1 MEEKFSEEKSTEEK
15 FTQIKLNLGSV
26 KSASVTSHVEE
37 PEKNEETINKL
48 DDPQT
53 ILMDIAEARQ
63 VPQLDSDVSLVSP
76 DEAIFTMVA
85 ENVNRDV
92 EKSELASDWHSS
104 GGDSD
109 ENFIVD
115 ELYASTAHADRK
127 FMETFGIKTDGT
139 KKIIQE
145 QDSTGENEDTTENNE
160 YEYTERLQNQEIKSM
175 YDFAVRGMGKRMLF
189 SAIFVL
195 ILFFVENITLFVKNP
210 TGIFN
215 ASSYPYLHAGVSL
228 GLLALCAIC
237 GYEQIYH
244 GFRSIVSKDY
254 IPESLTVVALTVSL
268 INSGVN
274 FILISFGYT
283 DVMSYNFVA
292 ATLLTGTIL
301 YSFVNIVRE
310 EFGFRAISGKDTKFI
325 LERVQHKE
333 AEAEFDTFTTTSSE
347 YNGQIARVGKT
358 GFVKNFFHN
367 TNSGINISKFMG
379 IYYIAAIFTPIVF
392 AVISAIRLET
402 ATLLTAHWGLGV
414 LLMLPIGIL
423 CAYSVPFYV
432 GNKRLFEDGVAIIG
446 EDAVNE
452 FADMD
457 VVVVN
462 DTTAFPPQ
470 NIKLQNFHVYNEFTL
485 EKVLYYASN
494 GFSLVGGS
502 LAEVFDSAAN
512 ETVIASKRVRFLCS
526 GRSYLCMK
534 IDNDK
539 VIFADKFGLT
549 SQGIEV
555 GNERESKDGTVMY
568 VAVNGVLA
576 AKFYIKYEIDDE
588 FLKIVRLLNK
598 NGTGVGI
605 RSFDPNL
612 NNDLIKKLS
621 NFKKR
626 DLRVIKLS
634 TINEVSKVS
643 ASKDARAASKGL
655 SRSLIKVIPVC
666 KKIVSTRKVLK
677 AIKIIASL
685 GGAVLMGLLAFG
697 KLGFVCSAHVVG
709 YHLVFVI
716 IMSLTSLLCM
726 PKLK

>member
-1 MEEKFSEEKSTEEK
+1 MEEKY
-15 FTQIKLNLGSV
+15 TQIKLNLGSV
-26 KSASVTSHVEE
+26 KNASVKSATEE
-37 PEKNEETINKL
+37 PEGKEKSVSKL

-53 ILMDIAEARQ
+53 MLMDIAETRQ
-63 VPQLDSDVSLVSP
+63 VAQLDADVSLVSP

-85 ENVNRDV
+85 ENVNKSS
-92 EKSELASDWHSS
+92 EKSDLASDWHSDE
-104 GGDSD
+104 GDSD

-127 FMETFGIKTDGT
+127 FMETFGIKTDGA

-145 QDSTGENEDTTENNE
+145 PDNANENEDTSENNE
-160 YEYTERLQNQEIKSM
+160 YEYVERLQNQEIKSM
-175 YDFAVRGMGKRMLF
+175 YDFAVKGMGKRMLF
-189 SAIFVL
+189 SGIFAL
-195 ILFFVENITLFVKNP
+195 LLFFVENITLFAKNP
-210 TGIFN
+210 TGIFD
-215 ASSYPYLHAGVSL
+215 AASYPYVHAGVSL
-228 GLLALCAIC
+228 GLLVLCAIC

-244 GFRSIVSKDY
+244 GFRSILSKDY
-254 IPESLTVVALTVSL
+254 VPESLTVVALIVSI
-268 INSGVN
+268 INSSVS

-283 DVMSYNFVA
+283 DVLMFNFVA
-292 ATLLTGTIL
+292 ATLIVGTIL

-310 EFGFRAISGKDTKFI
+310 EYGFRAISGKDTKFI
-325 LERVQHKE
+325 LERVQQKE

-358 GFVKNFFHN
+358 GFVKNFFRN
-367 TNSGINISKFMG
+367 TNSSINISKFMG
-379 IYYIAAIFTPIVF
+379 IYYIIAIFTPIIF
-392 AVISAIRLET
+392 AVIAAVRLET
-402 ATLLTAHWGLGV
+402 ATLLTAHWGMGV
-414 LLMLPIGIL
+414 MLMLPIGIL
-423 CAYSVPFYV
+423 CAYSVPFYI
-432 GNKRLFEDGVAIIG
+432 GNKRLFEDGVAVIG
-446 EDAVNE
+446 EDAVSE

-470 NIKLQNFHVYNEFTL
+470 NIKIQNFHVYNEYTL

-512 ETVIASKRVRFLCS
+512 ETIISSKRVRFLCS

-539 VIFADKFGLT
+539 VIFADKFGMT

-555 GNERESKDGTVMY
+555 GNERENRDGTVMY

-576 AKFYIKYEIDDE
+576 AKLYIKYEIDDE
-588 FLKIVRLLNK
+588 FLRVVRLLNK

-612 NNDLIKKLS
+612 NNELIKKLS
-621 NFKKR
+621 SFKKR
-626 DLRVIKLS
+626 DLRVIKLT
-634 TINEVSKVS
+634 TINEVSKPS
-643 ASKDARAASKGL
+643 ISKDARVASKGL
-655 SRSLIKVIPVC
+655 SRSLIKAIPVC
-666 KKIVSTRKVLK
+666 KKIVSTRKVLR
-677 AIKIIASL
+677 AIKIIASI
-685 GGAVLMGLLAFG
+685 GGAVLMGLWAFG
-697 KLGFVCSAHVVG
+697 KLGLVSSAHVVG
-709 YHLVFVI
+709 YHLIFVI
-716 IMSLTSLLCM
+716 VMSLASLLCM